1 MLRRALLAAFLLCA
15 APAARADALQESQAL
30 VDQATLALPELLAFG
45 EPGLEQQA
53 RNLLREARGVVVCPR
68 IFRAGFFF
76 GGRGG
81 GCVMLGRMADG
92 SWTSP
97 AFFALGGAGFGLQ
110 IGVQDMALLM
120 IIRSERALSA
130 LLDSQFTFGG
140 DVGLSVA
147 TLGAGVQGA
156 LTSALGGADVVTI
169 ARTRGLFA
177 GLSLE
182 GSLFS
187 SRSEWNRAYYGRDMA
202 ARQIVLFGEGHN
214 PAADRLRGE
223 LSRFVAR

>member
-1 MLRRALLAAFLLCA
+1 MLRRAFLATLLLFA
-15 APAARADALQESQAL
+15 APTARADALVEAQTL

-53 RNLLREARGVVVCPR
+53 RLLLREAKGVVICPR
-68 IFRAGFFF
+68 IFRAGFVF

-81 GCVMLGRMADG
+81 GCVMVGRTLDG
-92 SWTSP
+92 NWTSP
-97 AFFALGGAGFGLQ
+97 AFFAMGGAGVGFQ
-110 IGVQDMALLM
+110 IGVQDMAILM
-120 IIRSERALSA
+120 IVRSERALSA

-140 DVGLSVA
+140 DVGISVA

-156 LTSALGGADVVTI
+156 TTSALGADIVTI

-177 GLSLE
+177 GVSLE

-187 SRSEWNRAYYGRDMA
+187 ARSEWNRAYYGRDLA
-202 ARQIVLFGEGHN
+202 ARQIVLFGEGNN
-214 PAADRLRGE
+214 PAADRLREG
-223 LSRFVAR
+223 LARFARR